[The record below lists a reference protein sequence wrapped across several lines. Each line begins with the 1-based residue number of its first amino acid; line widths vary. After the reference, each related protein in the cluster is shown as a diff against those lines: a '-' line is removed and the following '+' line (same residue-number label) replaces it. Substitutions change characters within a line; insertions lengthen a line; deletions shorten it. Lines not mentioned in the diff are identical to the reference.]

1 MTGGMGLSLKR
12 IGSISLGSIPTR
24 GVVAKAAGENVH
36 EAVVDG
42 ARVKMQDLQCG
53 AYGQVVCRVLC
64 GDAVLVIIRVLEDV
78 LV

>member
-1 MTGGMGLSLKR
+1 MLLLKVNHDP
-12 IGSISLGSIPTR
+12 IVISLLTLFRNPPGI
-24 GVVAKAAGENVH
+24 H